1 MKMVLHII
9 VLIFEVLYYSMFMK
23 FARKEGKFWKYILS
37 SIITTILLLFVGSNN
52 LIGLLVLIISLF
64 LGIKYIVKINVSLYD
79 MFFIVIMLFVK
90 IILEYMC
97 VLTFFNLLD
106 ISYIIVTF
114 IFTFLKIIFLFIFK
128 NKLNAIYI
136 FLKNIWYK
144 NNFYIRYI
152 FSIST
157 FVYTIVCII
166 TIIMY

>member
-1 MKMVLHII
+1 MIANII

-37 SIITTILLLFVGSNN
+37 SIITTILLLIVGSNN
-52 LIGLLVLIISLF
+52 LIGLLILVFSLF
-64 LGIKYIVKINVSLYD
+64 LGTKYIVKINVSLYD
-79 MFFIVIMLFVK
+79 MFFVVIMLFVK
-90 IILEYMC
+90 IIIEYVC
-97 VLTFFNLLD
+97 VLIFFNLLD

-114 IFTFLKIIFLFIFK
+114 IFTLLKIIFLFIFK

-152 FSIST
+152 FSILT
-157 FVYTIVCII
+157 FVYTIVSII